1 MLVVLLILESEDYLN
16 DSEHSNEAAAR
27 INIYSDDENE
37 YLISPVFDLSGST
50 YYLSFDLGMTDYG
63 DTYAGTLAD
72 TDDYMALL
80 VNAYDGNGWQEL
92 KRWDKDTPPS
102 HLGQFEAFSL
112 EGYNGDTVQFA
123 FYGSSV
129 VDEGPDNDWFIDN
142 FSISSDAP
150 CGYPEVVQA
159 AVNGANTATVTWTA
173 VEYEYEYEYGQTGF
187 TLDSDTSGNIA
198 TNSSIE
204 LTGLV
209 EGTQYDIYVRSKCGD
224 GNFTVWR
231 KTTWRQPFVPNYLED
246 FSTYL
251 PEGWTEARGAL
262 PYPDAGGF
270 SSFKSK
276 PYLNDSNHENGAAA
290 RLHLN
295 DDENEYL
302 ISPVFDLSGSTY
314 YLSFD
319 LGMTNYRSPNVGTL
333 ADTDDYMVLL
343 VNAYDGNGWQ
353 ELKRWDKDTP
363 PSHLGQFEEFS
374 LEGYNG
380 DTVQFAFY
388 GFSQIDEYPDND
400 WFIDNFSILPYSI
413 MRNTK
418 YEQEIWFYIT
428 ENKLHIKGLTNHEIS
443 KVTLVNSLGVTV
455 ISTTIIQD
463 GNPSFALPPVASGVY
478 FVLLELDGK
487 EIVKSIF
494 VN

>member
-1 MLVVLLILESEDYLN
+1 M
-16 DSEHSNEAAAR
+16 
-27 INIYSDDENE
+27 
-37 YLISPVFDLSGST
+37 
-50 YYLSFDLGMTDYG
+50 
-63 DTYAGTLAD
+63 

-173 VEYEYEYEYGQTGF
+173 VEDEYEYEYGQTGF

-262 PYPDAGGF
+262 PYPDAGGS